1 MIIERYGTLIADF
14 STLINRSIVIKCVFD
29 CVDASHRNNDH
40 KALPFTHHIHM
51 NCEKKTEFRFRI
63 NQNKKFK

>member
-40 KALPFTHHIHM
+40 EALPFTHHIHM
-51 NCEKKTEFRFRI
+51 NCEKK
-63 NQNKKFK
+63 N